1 MTVEQMRAAISD
13 AYSSA
18 DWRARV
24 SRMKDSQVIAT
35 YHRIFTNK

>member
-1 MTVEQMRAAISD
+1 MTVEQMRLAIRD
-13 AYSSA
+13 AYPSA

-24 SRMKDSQVIAT
+24 GRMKDRQVIAT